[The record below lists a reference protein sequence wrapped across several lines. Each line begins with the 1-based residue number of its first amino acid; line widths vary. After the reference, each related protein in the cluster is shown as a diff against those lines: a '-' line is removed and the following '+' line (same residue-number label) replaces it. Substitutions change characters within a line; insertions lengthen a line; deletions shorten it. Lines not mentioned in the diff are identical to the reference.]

1 MHAYEAYQL
10 PAHDAYEMHAYDAYE
25 MHAYDAYEMHAYEM
39 AYGRCTPMSWLL
51 CERSHHLPRP
61 HVTRALP
68 ISVKP
73 WVFGGVNCPS
83 PTKNATCSSSDYVR
97 AHRKI
102 LIFPL

>member
-1 MHAYEAYQL
+1 MT
-10 PAHDAYEMHAYDAYE
+10 PMRCTPMTPMMHAYDAYE

-68 ISVKP
+68 ISVKL
-73 WVFGGVNCPS
+73 WVFGGGQLPAPHQKCDMFIELLCPRTQEN
-83 PTKNATCSSSDYVR
+83 P
-97 AHRKI
+97 
-102 LIFPL
+102 